1 MICSCGN
8 TSKIILNIKA
18 IPYIETTTTKDISN
32 SSFVVQDTKYTKQKA
47 DSSIFDVVKGKRFKE
62 EAEHF
67 KKEFEK
73 IKVKNENIL
82 SELKKVYEENIKLL
96 KYKEEAECYREDFE
110 KTKIE
115 NNNLINELKSAE
127 DRIVEL
133 ILKNKKYESLLSD
146 DHYKAIEIKKY
157 LKELKINERE
167 ISEEISQKESQI
179 INLQE
184 EIQKLNKEIIV
195 LDDEI
200 LYQSFGLYTPIYD
213 LQSSKEYKNKI
224 EINRELQKVMIKDK
238 TAAICTNEWR
248 VNNSIREGKKMVN
261 NKIKE
266 IIRCFNTEC
275 EGLIIKVKFNNY
287 SSIRDRIY
295 YSFRKLNELN
305 ESLSVT
311 ISDEYLKLK
320 YDELDLC
327 YEYALKKQE
336 EKEEALIL
344 REQQREE
351 TKLIKEI
358 EERRREIEKE
368 LQHYNNA
375 LRRLNDQIE
384 TEKSDMRL
392 QFLLDKK
399 KEVENNLI
407 DLDKALKEVDYR
419 EANQRAGY
427 VYIIS
432 NIGAF
437 GENVYKIGM
446 TRRLDPQERID
457 ELSNASVPF
466 KYDIH
471 AMIFSDNAPKLEN
484 VLHRAFEHRRINL
497 MNNRKEF
504 FKVTLNEIEEVVI
517 ANHDKTVEF
526 IKVPSAQQY
535 RESLKK
541 LGR

>member
-8 TSKIILNIKA
+8 TSKIILNTKA
-18 IPYIETTTTKDISN
+18 IPYIEATTTKDTSN
-32 SSFVVQDTKYTKQKA
+32 SSFVDQDTKYTKQKA

-62 EAEHF
+62 EADHF

-73 IKVKNENIL
+73 IKVKNENII
-82 SELKKVYEENIKLL
+82 SELKKAQEKNNKLMQF
-96 KYKEEAECYREDFE
+96 KEEAERYRKDFE
-110 KTKIE
+110 KTKVK
-115 NNNLINELKSAE
+115 NKNLINELKKAE
-127 DRIVEL
+127 DRTVEL
-133 ILKNKKYESLLSD
+133 ILKNKKYETLLCD
-146 DHYKAIEIKKY
+146 DHYKAIEIKEY
-157 LKELKINERE
+157 LKELKVTE
-167 ISEEISQKESQI
+167 IELSKKISCKENQI
-179 INLQE
+179 TNLQE
-184 EIQKLNKEIIV
+184 KIQELKKEIIV

-213 LQSSKEYKNKI
+213 LQSSKEYKKQI
-224 EINRELQKVMIKDK
+224 EFNRELQKKMIKDK
-238 TAAICTNEWR
+238 TAANCTSDWR
-248 VNNSIREGKKMVN
+248 VNNSIREGKKMIN

-266 IIRCFNTEC
+266 TIRCFNTEC
-275 EGLIIKVKFNNY
+275 EGLILKVKFNNY
-287 SSIRDRIY
+287 GSIRDRIY
-295 YSFRKLNELN
+295 SSFKKLNELN

-311 ISDEYLKLK
+311 ISNEYLKLK
-320 YDELDLC
+320 YAELDLC
-327 YEYALKKQE
+327 YEYALKRQE
-336 EKEEALIL
+336 EKEEAQIL

-351 TKLIKEI
+351 AKLIKEI

-368 LQHYNNA
+368 QQHYNNA
-375 LRRLNDQIE
+375 LKRLNDQIE
-384 TEKSDMRL
+384 TEKSDVRL

-399 KEVENNLI
+399 KEIENNLI
-407 DLDKALKEVDYR
+407 DLDKVLKEVDYR

-471 AMIFSDNAPKLEN
+471 TMIFSDDAPKLEN
-484 VLHRAFEHRRINL
+484 VLHRAFEHRRINM

-517 ANHDKTVEF
+517 ANHDKSVEF
-526 IKVPSAQQY
+526 VKVPPAQQY
-535 RESLKK
+535 RESLKIK
-541 LGR
+541 S